1 LPRHVSPG
9 TDLWARPC
17 QKRIDEDRTAYHP
30 RRGSDSRLRLLESSR
45 LGRGRNLRKLDSNAD
60 RQSVEKKCE
69 YSHFTYLHF
78 TSAALG
84 LKGAKNSQI
93 GQSAFANY
101 AEWGKVQ
108 TTTLGAINF
117 PPLENIRDSKSLP
130 RTRLSSTRYSPPF
143 FLPCSLR
150 RLCTKFSALLLQHLS
165 RAYPLPC
172 EFAPVSSLLL
182 LIFPFPLLYAPPSF
196 RVFPPMAAAVASPKQ
211 PPAKVS
217 P

>member
-1 LPRHVSPG
+1 M
-9 TDLWARPC
+9 
-17 QKRIDEDRTAYHP
+17 RI
-30 RRGSDSRLRLLESSR
+30 
-45 LGRGRNLRKLDSNAD
+45 
-60 RQSVEKKCE
+60 
-69 YSHFTYLHF
+69 FTLYIHF